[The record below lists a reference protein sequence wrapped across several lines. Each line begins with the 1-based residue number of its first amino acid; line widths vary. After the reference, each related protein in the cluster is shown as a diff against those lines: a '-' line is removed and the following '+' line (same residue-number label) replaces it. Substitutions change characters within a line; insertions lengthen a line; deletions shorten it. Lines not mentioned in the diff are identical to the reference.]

1 MKKILFSIIALVS
14 LLSSCSNDDI
24 IVERKTTI
32 KVNPSQVIAPFNYEN
47 EPGELESFAT
57 SHKLRV
63 TLLAYN
69 KDGLLKARDT
79 QYLANYA
86 SLATYN
92 LQLEKGEYDIVA
104 ITDVVEYTNSEV
116 SFEYWKLSGE
126 NNILTTRMTDAGY
139 IGGKYKIMG
148 IARESININ
157 FENND
162 VILYPI
168 PVGALCLVEWYN
180 IHTFSD
186 VTKYTLS
193 MNRSSD
199 FLQLNNSSGWDVT
212 PENNNNKYDWRLAYL
227 EPSDYI
233 DNSNSYNQ
241 GYCIYN
247 YYYCLPMSLS
257 FKYQATT
264 EEETFDLTDPVQ
276 VNLEAGKEYWFYLDL
291 HDEDNNGEPSCG
303 LGILKDGKS
312 MASSSPQM
320 NQKFNSGSIYIKDI
334 NKSNSNQ

>member
-257 FKYQATT
+257 FKYQATI
-264 EEETFDLTDPVQ
+264 EETFDLTDPVQ

>member
-1 MKKILFSIIALVS
+1 MKKILFSIIALVG

-32 KVNPSQVIAPFNYEN
+32 KVNPSQVIAPFNYEVN
-47 EPGELESFAT
+47 AGELESFAT
-57 SHKLRV
+57 THKLRV
-63 TLLAYN
+63 TILAYN

-79 QYLANYA
+79 QYLTNYA
-86 SLATYN
+86 GLATCN

-126 NNILTTRMTDAGY
+126 NNILTTKMTDAGY

-148 IARESININ
+148 IAREYIYVD
-157 FENND
+157 FDNND
-162 VILYPI
+162 IILYPQ
-168 PVGALCLVEWYN
+168 PVGALCLVKWYN
-180 IHTFSD
+180 IHTFYD
-186 VTKYTLS
+186 VTEYTLA

-212 PENNNNKYDWRLAYL
+212 PENNNNSFDWRLAYL
-227 EPSDYI
+227 KPSDYK

-241 GYCIYN
+241 GHSIYG

-257 FKYQATT
+257 FKYQAKT
-264 EEETFDLTDPVQ
+264 ENEKFDLSDPVQ
-276 VNLEAGKEYWFYLDL
+276 VNFEAGKEYLFFLDL
-291 HDEDNNGEPSCG
+291 HDEEFNGGITYGC
-303 LGILKDGKS
+303 GILLNGKS
-312 MASSSPQM
+312 MPSSAPKMSRM
-320 NQKFNSGSIYIKDI
+320 FNSGSIYIKDI

>member
-1 MKKILFSIIALVS
+1 MKKILFSIIALVG
-14 LLSSCSNDDI
+14 LFSSCSNDDI

-257 FKYQATT
+257 FKYQATI
-264 EEETFDLTDPVQ
+264 EETFDLTDPVQ

>member
-1 MKKILFSIIALVS
+1 
-14 LLSSCSNDDI
+14 
-24 IVERKTTI
+24 
-32 KVNPSQVIAPFNYEN
+32 
-47 EPGELESFAT
+47 
-57 SHKLRV
+57 
-63 TLLAYN
+63 
-69 KDGLLKARDT
+69 
-79 QYLANYA
+79 
-86 SLATYN
+86 
-92 LQLEKGEYDIVA
+92 
-104 ITDVVEYTNSEV
+104 
-116 SFEYWKLSGE
+116 
-126 NNILTTRMTDAGY
+126 
-139 IGGKYKIMG
+139 
-148 IARESININ
+148 
-157 FENND
+157 
-162 VILYPI
+162 
-168 PVGALCLVEWYN
+168 
-180 IHTFSD
+180 
-186 VTKYTLS
+186 

-212 PENNNNKYDWRLAYL
+212 PEDNNNKYDWRLAYL

-257 FKYQATT
+257 FKYQATI
-264 EEETFDLTDPVQ
+264 EETFDLTDPVQ

>member
-1 MKKILFSIIALVS
+1 MKKILFSIIALVG

-32 KVNPSQVIAPFNYEN
+32 KVNPSQVIAPFTYEEN
-47 EPGELESFAT
+47 AGELESFAT
-57 SHKLRV
+57 THKLRV

-69 KDGLLKARDT
+69 KNGLLKARDT
-79 QYLANYA
+79 LYLTNYA
-86 SLATYN
+86 SLATCN

-126 NNILTTRMTDAGY
+126 NNILTTRMTAARV

-162 VILYPI
+162 IILYPT

-180 IHTFSD
+180 IHTFYD
-186 VTKYTLS
+186 VTEYTLA

-199 FLQLNNSSGWDVT
+199 FLQLNNRHHYSVQMKVIQMCLS
-212 PENNNNKYDWRLAYL
+212 NYL
-227 EPSDYI
+227 
-233 DNSNSYNQ
+233 
-241 GYCIYN
+241 
-247 YYYCLPMSLS
+247 
-257 FKYQATT
+257 
-264 EEETFDLTDPVQ
+264 
-276 VNLEAGKEYWFYLDL
+276 
-291 HDEDNNGEPSCG
+291 
-303 LGILKDGKS
+303 
-312 MASSSPQM
+312 
-320 NQKFNSGSIYIKDI
+320 
-334 NKSNSNQ
+334 